1 MIPEETASVRPYQY
15 IDTPDAWHECVTR
28 LRAEPRIA
36 LDVEANSLYV
46 YREYLCLLQ
55 ISIPCSD
62 YIVDPLAGFPLE
74 GLGEILAD
82 PAVEKV
88 FHASEYD
95 LILLKRDYDWDV
107 VNMFDSMWAARIL
120 GYQNMGLAWFLE
132 HYYGVTLS
140 KKHQK
145 ANWGFR
151 PLTESQLEYAQKD
164 THYLLALRDR
174 MAAELEEQGRM
185 EEAREIF
192 AQAAQVKV
200 PDRSFNE
207 NSFWSIAGAHDL
219 PPKSRAIL
227 QALDHLR
234 DSEAKRRNL
243 PPFKVMSNTLLV
255 SIAKKRPRDRAEM
268 EHVPGMTRPVLDR
281 YGDALLNATTRGMKA
296 PVPRSPQR
304 PARLSEEERDRLE
317 MLTDWRKR
325 TAIERGVSS
334 DVVLHRDTLFE
345 LARCNPATEE
355 ALTEVE
361 GIGPARRALY
371 GRGIITLLQD
381 APQSPANDVTDQDL
395 EAESEDAESRV

>member
-1 MIPEETASVRPYQY
+1 MISEATASVRPYQY
-15 IDTPDAWHECVTR
+15 IDTPEAWHECVAR
-28 LRAEPRIA
+28 LRDEPRIA

-46 YREYLCLLQ
+46 YREFLCLLQ
-55 ISIPCSD
+55 ISIPSAD
-62 YIVDPLAGFPLE
+62 FIVDPLAGFPLE
-74 GLGEILAD
+74 GMGEILAD

-151 PLTESQLEYAQKD
+151 PLTDSQLEYAQKD
-164 THYLLALRDR
+164 THYLLALRDKLE
-174 MAAELEEQGRM
+174 AELAEHDRLQ
-185 EEAREIF
+185 EAREIF

-200 PDRSFNE
+200 PDRSYNE
-207 NSFWSIAGAHDL
+207 NSFWSISDAHDL

-227 QALDHLR
+227 QALDQFR
-234 DSEAKRRNL
+234 DSEARRRNL
-243 PPFKVMSNTLLV
+243 PPFKVLSNTMLIA
-255 SIAKKRPRDRAEM
+255 IAKKRPRDRAEL
-268 EHVPGMTRPVLDR
+268 ERLPGMSRPVLER
-281 YGDALLNATTRGMKA
+281 YGDALLAAMARGMKA
-296 PVPRSPQR
+296 PIPRSPQR
-304 PARLSEEERDRLE
+304 PARLSEEERDRLDL
-317 MLTDWRKR
+317 LTDWRKR
-325 TAIERGVSS
+325 TALERGVSS

-345 LARCNPATEE
+345 LARCNPETEE
-355 ALTEVE
+355 ALETVD

-371 GRGIITLLQD
+371 GKSIIALLQ
-381 APQSPANDVTDQDL
+381 
-395 EAESEDAESRV
+395 EARDSESRV